1 MNLVSALVTAIV
13 VWWLV
18 FFLVLP
24 LGGPESKRRPKP
36 GTFAAMSGA
45 PASFS
50 LWKKIKQTSLLALPI
65 FLLLYLAFEWDILNL
80 RRGLLGA

>member
-1 MNLVSALVTAIV
+1 MNFVSALVTAIL

-24 LGGPESKRRPKP
+24 LGGAESKRRPKA

-50 LWKKIKQTSLLALPI
+50 LGKKIMQTSLLALPI

-80 RRGLLGA
+80 RRDLLGA